1 MNKKIAAVL
10 LIIAALL
17 IVGIP
22 QYESYQNN
30 LLSEHFNESMKN
42 ASSTQEK
49 ITQTITDFNSKNN
62 TDADTLMSTIN
73 NQITPQYSEEAL
85 KLNES
90 AMSTDNDTEKKY
102 IDLQIKRVSLE
113 SQSLNLT
120 VNSLNAIAQYVRG
133 EKSGQDAQDT
143 MNKVQRD
150 MAKNSEDLNNVYS
163 DIQKLLKE
171 NPDLDK
177 KLHDLNLQP
186 QFYGEVSNQQIAN
199 NTAANTTA
207 NSTQ

>member
-62 TDADTLMSTIN
+62 TDADTLMSTLN

-120 VNSLNAIAQYVRG
+120 VNSLNAIAQ
-133 EKSGQDAQDT
+133 
-143 MNKVQRD
+143 
-150 MAKNSEDLNNVYS
+150 
-163 DIQKLLKE
+163 
-171 NPDLDK
+171 
-177 KLHDLNLQP
+177 
-186 QFYGEVSNQQIAN
+186 
-199 NTAANTTA
+199 
-207 NSTQ
+207 

>member
-1 MNKKIAAVL
+1 
-10 LIIAALL
+10 
-17 IVGIP
+17 
-22 QYESYQNN
+22 
-30 LLSEHFNESMKN
+30 
-42 ASSTQEK
+42 
-49 ITQTITDFNSKNN
+49 
-62 TDADTLMSTIN
+62 
-73 NQITPQYSEEAL
+73 
-85 KLNES
+85 
-90 AMSTDNDTEKKY
+90 
-102 IDLQIKRVSLE
+102 
-113 SQSLNLT
+113 
-120 VNSLNAIAQYVRG
+120 
-133 EKSGQDAQDT
+133 
-143 MNKVQRD
+143 